1 LELEA
6 LKDYVYGGDKFILEP
21 YDDWKKNLI
30 FWYSKYLTTQCN
42 NQTKRHVKPENM
54 NLLTNTIDKI
64 NNAANID
71 EIRENINKLERL
83 GFKGPQTYYNNIKF
97 VYFELERLKAT
108 SIKQMSEKFIIFCF
122 SNKMNDL
129 SNPSINNRKRIVGN
143 FIDYLQDTNVGEEGE
158 GAYLFNISKVAIKKA
173 IPKEEKKLIVLS
185 PIKEYAKFLNG
196 IDEMAFKKGD
206 VRNKLML
213 KILLTTGM
221 RISELLNL
229 KKSDINIKD
238 KEIHF
243 KIIGKGNKE
252 RTAMIAHDNIKVLW
266 KRYLN
271 EDSYNEGNYFFCTDK
286 KKQMYGK
293 YVALLIKQVLE
304 YTGIKVTKSSPHMLR
319 HSFACYTYYSVD
331 IGLEELRD
339 LLGHSDISTTQIYLH
354 YFEVNKIKTTRKISS
369 AIRKMQK
376 K

>member
-1 LELEA
+1 MELEA

-21 YDDWKKNLI
+21 HDDWKNNLV
-30 FWYSKYLTTQCN
+30 FWYSKYLTIQCN
-42 NQTKRHVKPENM
+42 SQTKRHVNSSDM
-54 NLLTNTIDKI
+54 ILLNKTIDKI
-64 NNAANID
+64 NNAKTID
-71 EIRENINKLERL
+71 EIQNNINKLERL

-97 VYFELERLKAT
+97 VYFELESLKAT

-122 SNKMNDL
+122 SNKMNYL
-129 SNPSINNRKRIVGN
+129 SNPSINNRKRIVSN
-143 FIDYLQDTNVGEEGE
+143 FIDYIQDTNVGKEGE

-185 PIKEYAKFLNG
+185 PIKEYAKFLNA
-196 IDEMAFKKGD
+196 IDEIFFKKGA

-213 KILLTTGM
+213 KILLTTGI

-229 KKSDINIKD
+229 TKSDVTIKD

-243 KIIGKGNKE
+243 RIIGKGNKE

-266 KRYLN
+266 KQYAK
-271 EDSYNEGNYFFCTDK
+271 EDSSNENNYFFCTDK

-293 YVALLIKQVLE
+293 YVALLIKQVLAH
-304 YTGIKVTKSSPHMLR
+304 TDIKVTKSSPHMLR

-369 AIRKMQK
+369 AIKKMQK